1 MNNYSVGQIVEK
13 FKRNKDEVQF
23 DIADDGATLLVFY
36 QNPSEEEVSQFGA
49 GNDFEIR
56 FLEINGVIMITTK
69 IGNLNWMDAPYTPH
83 LSLNLTKIP
92 IPNEGEGLGLFV
104 ILVDAVTGEIKSM
117 RLVGLSEKFTRKLL
131 GTVMNQKMEPF
142 DKTAYFEKIS
152 QIYSKYQTKELVS
165 MSSDR
170 CKLYG

>member
-1 MNNYSVGQIVEK
+1 MNNYSVGQIVEN
-13 FKRNKDEVQF
+13 FKDHKEEVLF
-23 DIADDGATLLVFY
+23 DIADDGATLLVFFED
-36 QNPSEEEVSQFGA
+36 PSDEEVSQFGA

-83 LSLNLTKIP
+83 LSPNLTKFP
-92 IPNEGEGLGLFV
+92 IPNEGEGLGLFI
-104 ILVDAVTGEIKSM
+104 ILVDAVTGEIKSI